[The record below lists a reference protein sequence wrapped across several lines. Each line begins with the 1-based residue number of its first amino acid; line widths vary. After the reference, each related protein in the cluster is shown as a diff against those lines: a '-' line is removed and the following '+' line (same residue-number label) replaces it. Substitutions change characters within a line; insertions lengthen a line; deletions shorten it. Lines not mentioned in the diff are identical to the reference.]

1 MQNKYAENAPSCLSR
16 IGRSD
21 MQKNRDLGR
30 RDLHFFAQ
38 IRYKGRRFK
47 TAGPCGS
54 LILRCL
60 PETTLAGM
68 EIGAVR
74 NTITRLA
81 E

>member
-1 MQNKYAENAPSCLSR
+1 MIR
-16 IGRSD
+16 IVPRSD
-21 MQKNRDLGR
+21 WVFGYAKMRDHSQ
-30 RDLHFFAQ
+30 RDPHFFAQ

-54 LILRCL
+54 LILRCP